1 MYNVPESNTR
11 RATMRRVSVLVL
23 IVGGL
28 LCGPVLQPAAVAEA
42 QTRQRAKAVLWKDP
56 GRVERLDFQWG
67 PGGRALAPAPPF
79 RFIEEDKDGT
89 NAKIKVR
96 DAKGRRWSIKWDDG
110 GEANAEIIA
119 TRIVWAAGYFVEPSY
134 FVRRGRILGVRGLD
148 RAAKFVSPNGTFTNG
163 RFELK
168 YETVAEREDE
178 ESWRWDQNP
187 FVGTRELNGLKIV
200 TMLVSNWDNKDAS
213 NRRAGSNTAV
223 HVVRGRSGLEARYLV
238 TDWGG
243 AMGKWGGF
251 FSREKWDCPGYL
263 DQTAKFVEV
272 KDGEID
278 WGFKGQHTNS
288 FKEDIRLADVR
299 WVMRYLGRITDAQL
313 RAGLVASG
321 ASPAEV
327 RCYQRGLRSR
337 IEQLRRLAAAGEVG
351 RSR

>member
-1 MYNVPESNTR
+1 M
-11 RATMRRVSVLVL
+11 MRRVSVLVL

-28 LCGPVLQPAAVAEA
+28 LCGPVLQPAGIAEA
-42 QTRQRAKAVLWKDP
+42 QTRQQAKAVLWQDP
-56 GRVERLDFQWG
+56 GRVERLDFRWG
-67 PGGRALAPAPPF
+67 AGGREGAPVPPF
-79 RFIEEDKDGT
+79 RFIEEDKDGS

-96 DAKGRRWSIKWDDG
+96 DARGRRWSIKWDDG
-110 GEANAEIIA
+110 GEANAEVIA
-119 TRIVWAAGYFVEPSY
+119 TRIAWAAGYFVEPSY
-134 FVRRGRILGVRGLD
+134 FVRSGRILGARNLD
-148 RAAKFVSPNGTFTNG
+148 RAAKYVAPNGVFRNA

-168 YETVAEREDE
+168 YATVAEREDE
-178 ESWRWDQNP
+178 KSWRWDTNP
-187 FVGTRELNGLKIV
+187 FVGTRQLNGLKIV
-200 TMLVSNWDNKDAS
+200 TMLVSNWDNKDAR
-213 NRRAGSNTAV
+213 NRRSGSNTAV
-223 HVVRGRSGLEARYLV
+223 HFVRGRSGLEARYLV

-278 WGFKGQHTNS
+278 WGFKGQHTDS
-288 FKEDIRLADVR
+288 FKEDIRIEDVR

-313 RAGLVASG
+313 RAGLAASG

-337 IEQLRRLAAAGEVG
+337 IEQLRRLAASGEVG